1 VLWNGDKLKIWTNPA
16 FLFFVGLLCAIIISG
31 ITPWMDGN
39 QKMIIQY
46 IKTALHFIFMGFVV
60 FIAMSYPIK
69 TRIWTQVIQMLLIIS
84 IFINLFGVYQIIARA
99 YNLPFAW
106 IPITNV
112 SFTSR
117 GLTDISEV
125 GQLSLNFG
133 SFFRA
138 TSIFSEPSALA
149 GFNLIIII
157 FVLIPWVQKQN
168 SFFKSKAL
176 NITIFVIAIIGLFLA
191 FSLTGYFGFA
201 ILIIT
206 ILVFEKSK
214 RIFSLIKILS
224 LMLVLLVI
232 VDSIVY
238 YYSDESVF
246 RLIEQRV
253 GFIFSSKGS
262 NKESILGESY
272 VGRSQTFK
280 KILLVWEDNPIVG
293 QGLGLTI
300 YNKKQDI
307 MYSDSSVFTALAE
320 MGIIGF
326 ISFVGFLITILIVSG
341 KYLLKRKEHSE
352 LSADTRRIT
361 GIVFYQMVFILVG
374 NTLSGNNLIFHGLW
388 FPLMMFIS
396 ILHSADIELGKSF
409 YEVQILKEP
418 LKISLG
424 RAIGKYLEIAKSKKS
439 MSK

>member
-1 VLWNGDKLKIWTNPA
+1 MHFAVIFIFISYFTYNYQLFGIGTYGVTLVDISIGLIILIYLKRVLWNGDKLKIWKNPA

-280 KILLVWEDNPIVG
+280 
-293 QGLGLTI
+293 
-300 YNKKQDI
+300 
-307 MYSDSSVFTALAE
+307 
-320 MGIIGF
+320 
-326 ISFVGFLITILIVSG
+326 
-341 KYLLKRKEHSE
+341 
-352 LSADTRRIT
+352 
-361 GIVFYQMVFILVG
+361 
-374 NTLSGNNLIFHGLW
+374 
-388 FPLMMFIS
+388 
-396 ILHSADIELGKSF
+396 
-409 YEVQILKEP
+409 
-418 LKISLG
+418 
-424 RAIGKYLEIAKSKKS
+424 
-439 MSK
+439 